1 MSGHRRDASVCKM
14 EVSPVPVFPAV
25 WGTMMTVLQMN
36 KKEMTQFDKPQRK
49 DRGDLHADDAALSF
63 S

>member
-1 MSGHRRDASVCKM
+1 M